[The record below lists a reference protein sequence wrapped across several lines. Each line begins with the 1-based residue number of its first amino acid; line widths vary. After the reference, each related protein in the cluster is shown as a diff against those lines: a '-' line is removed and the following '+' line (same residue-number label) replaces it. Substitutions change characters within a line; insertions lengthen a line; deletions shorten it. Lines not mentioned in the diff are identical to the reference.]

1 MEQKLTAQQ
10 RQELAQTVGLNE
22 QWLYQCLSGRR
33 DMSPAEAIRVEAASG
48 GSVTRQMLCQGN
60 WAKIWPELVA

>member
-1 MEQKLTAQQ
+1 MENKLTAQQ
-10 RQELAQTVGLNE
+10 RQELAEKVNLNE

-48 GSVTRQMLCQGN
+48 GTVTRQMLCQSN
-60 WAKIWPELVA
+60 WAKIWPELA

>member
-1 MEQKLTAQQ
+1 MDNKLTPAE
-10 RQELAQTVGLNE
+10 RQELADLVGLNE
-22 QWLYQCLSGRR
+22 QWLYQCLTGRR

-60 WAKIWPELVA
+60 WAKIWPELA

>member
-10 RQELAQTVGLNE
+10 RQELAERVGLNE

-33 DMSPAEAIRVEAASG
+33 DMSPAEAIRVEAASNG
-48 GSVTRQMLCQGN
+48 TVTRKMLCQGN
-60 WAKIWPELVA
+60 WQRIWPELA

>member
-10 RQELAQTVGLNE
+10 RQERAEKVNLNE
-22 QWLYQCLSGRR
+22 QWLCQCLSGRR

-48 GSVTRQMLCQGN
+48 GTVTRQMLCQGN
-60 WAKIWPELVA
+60 WAKIWPELA

>member
-10 RQELAQTVGLNE
+10 RQELAEKVNLNE

>member
-10 RQELAQTVGLNE
+10 RQELADLVGLNE
-22 QWLYQCLSGRR
+22 QWLYQCLTGRR

-48 GSVTRQMLCQGN
+48 GTVTRQMLCQGN
-60 WAKIWPELVA
+60 WAKIWPELA

>member
-10 RQELAQTVGLNE
+10 RQELAEKVGLNE
-22 QWLYQCLSGRR
+22 QGLYQCLSGRR

-48 GSVTRQMLCQGN
+48 GTVTRQMLCQGT
-60 WAKIWPELVA
+60 WAKIWPEVL

>member
-10 RQELAQTVGLNE
+10 RQELAEKVNLNE

-60 WAKIWPELVA
+60 WAKIWPELA

>member
-10 RQELAQTVGLNE
+10 RQELAEKVGLNE

-48 GSVTRQMLCQGN
+48 GTVTRQMLCQGN
-60 WAKIWPELVA
+60 WAKIWPELA

>member
-10 RQELAQTVGLNE
+10 RQELAEKVGLNE

-33 DMSPAEAIRVEAASG
+33 DMSPAEAIRVEAASNG
-48 GSVTRQMLCQGN
+48 AVTRQMLCQGN
-60 WAKIWPELVA
+60 WAKIWPELA

>member
-1 MEQKLTAQQ
+1 MENKLTAQQ
-10 RQELAQTVGLNE
+10 RQELAERVGLNE

-48 GSVTRQMLCQGN
+48 GAVTRQMLCQGT
-60 WAKIWPELVA
+60 WAKIWPEVL

>member
-1 MEQKLTAQQ
+1 MDNKLTAQQ

-33 DMSPAEAIRVEAASG
+33 DMSPAEAIRVEAASNG
-48 GSVTRQMLCQGN
+48 TVTRQMLCQSN
-60 WAKIWPELVA
+60 

>member
-1 MEQKLTAQQ
+1 MDNKLTATQ
-10 RQELAQTVGLNE
+10 RQELAERVGLNE

-48 GSVTRQMLCQGN
+48 GSVTRQMLCQSN
-60 WAKIWPELVA
+60 WQRIWPELA